1 VRLSMINR
9 DRRLRLSG
17 RVAVGRASRS
27 AAGGTA
33 GPGRRGLGWLEE
45 HGGTRVLRARYY
57 DAGVSSASPDTSM
70 TLSRCPG
77 VALWTTTHQPG
88 RRPASRPSCAAVSE
102 KGRQR

>member
-17 RVAVGRASRS
+17 RVAFGRASRS

-45 HGGTRVLRARYY
+45 HAGTRVLRARYY

-77 VALWTTTHQPG
+77 LACGRRHTSRVGGRPPG
-88 RRPASRPSCAAVSE
+88 RRAPR
-102 KGRQR
+102 